1 MYIATRKICTLHAA
15 EETRLIA
22 ASDYKVVF
30 HALLNHT
37 QLWHCAHSHPSHF
50 LVLGSWNEKNLG
62 VAPSHA
68 GNGKKRWKCHE
79 LL

>member
-1 MYIATRKICTLHAA
+1 VITNEFVDVYRDEKNL
-15 EETRLIA
+15 RLIA

-50 LVLGSWNEKNLG
+50 LGLGSWNEKNLG

-68 GNGKKRWKCHE
+68 GNGNRRWKCHE